1 MKTTID
7 IPVNELNDLISFTHT
22 KTKKDAVLLAIR
34 EFNRK
39 NKMKRLSSMLGTFKD
54 FMTQEELSAMRKD
67 S

>member
-7 IPVNELNDLISFTHT
+7 IPSKELHDLLSFTHAR
-22 KTKKDAVLLAIR
+22 TKKDAVLLAIR

-39 NKMKRLSSMLGTFKD
+39 NKMKCLSSMLGTFKD
-54 FMTQEELSAMRKD
+54 FMTQEELSTMRKD